1 MLKKIYNLKDKN
13 FKSFFE
19 YKKLLLTF
27 FILIIL
33 SVNNL
38 DAYAKTYKVGDKIE
52 NFFVLNKQFKLSLP
66 KGKWV
71 LAEKSAYNFYI
82 SNKVF
87 TLLRIENNNVQEA
100 ISITEWKTAGVLES
114 IINTALLEIM
124 FKNKYDGCYDR
135 PEYTILKFYRKGNT
149 HNCFWVGHHDLIKHI
164 YNPDNPELKTAN
176 TELKRW
182 LKDNQISIPKV
193 ALYSEH
199 SYFSRLKM
207 GKWFYVVYI
216 ADPKILNAPDNK
228 FIDEN
233 ASEYH
238 KYNIDD
244 YPKHKEIMKK
254 WISISAQRHIDF
266 ENSIGALK
274 RHRLELNELSTVN
287 NFTNESH
294 SNDIVNQIK
303 KLNDLYKAG
312 ILTKDEFEKAK
323 KKLLN

>member
-100 ISITEWKTAGVLES
+100 ISITEWKTAGVYSKIFE
-114 IINTALLEIM
+114 
-124 FKNKYDGCYDR
+124 D
-135 PEYTILKFYRKGNT
+135 LK
-149 HNCFWVGHHDLIKHI
+149 
-164 YNPDNPELKTAN
+164 
-176 TELKRW
+176 
-182 LKDNQISIPKV
+182 
-193 ALYSEH
+193 
-199 SYFSRLKM
+199 
-207 GKWFYVVYI
+207 
-216 ADPKILNAPDNK
+216 
-228 FIDEN
+228 
-233 ASEYH
+233 
-238 KYNIDD
+238 
-244 YPKHKEIMKK
+244 
-254 WISISAQRHIDF
+254 
-266 ENSIGALK
+266 
-274 RHRLELNELSTVN
+274 
-287 NFTNESH
+287 
-294 SNDIVNQIK
+294 
-303 KLNDLYKAG
+303 
-312 ILTKDEFEKAK
+312 
-323 KKLLN
+323 

>member
-1 MLKKIYNLKDKN
+1 MILKKKYNLND
-13 FKSFFE
+13 
-19 YKKLLLTF
+19 KKLFLKF
-27 FILIIL
+27 FILTIFLLI
-33 SVNNL
+33 SNL
-38 DAYAKTYKVGDKIE
+38 DAYAKTYKVGDTIE
-52 NFFVLNKQFKLSLP
+52 NVFVVNKNFKLSLP

-87 TLLRIENNNVQEA
+87 TLLRIENNKVKE
-100 ISITEWKTAGVLES
+100 SLSVTEWKTAGVHENLV
-114 IINTALLEIM
+114 NTALLEIM
-124 FKNKYDGCYDR
+124 FKNKYDGCYEK
-135 PEYTILKFYRKGNT
+135 PEYTILKFYRKGTT

-164 YNPDNPELKTAN
+164 YNPDNPELRTAN
-176 TELKRW
+176 VELKKW
-182 LKDNQISIPKV
+182 IKDNQISLPKV

-207 GKWFYVVYI
+207 GKWFYVVYT

-244 YPKHKEIMKK
+244 YPQHKEIMKK
-254 WISISAQRHIDF
+254 WISISAKRHIDF

-274 RHRLELNELSTVN
+274 RHRLELNILSPTT
-287 NFTNESH
+287 NFTDLS
-294 SNDIVNQIK
+294 SSSDIVNQIK
-303 KLNDLYKAG
+303 KLNDLYETG